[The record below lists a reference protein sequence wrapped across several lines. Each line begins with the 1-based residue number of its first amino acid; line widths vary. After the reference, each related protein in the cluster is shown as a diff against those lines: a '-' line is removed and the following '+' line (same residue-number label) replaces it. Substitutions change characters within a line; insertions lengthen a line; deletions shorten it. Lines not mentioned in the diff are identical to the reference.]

1 MPRARRDL
9 NPTKSSSKGYLPAVY
24 FQLGMCTLLYNTTF
38 WVTIEYV
45 LTSVYGVS
53 PQGLRHKM

>member
-1 MPRARRDL
+1 MKI
-9 NPTKSSSKGYLPAVY
+9 NLPADYV
-24 FQLGMCTLLYNTTF
+24 QLGMSNLLYKTTL

-53 PQGLRHKM
+53 PRQKM

>member
-1 MPRARRDL
+1 M
-9 NPTKSSSKGYLPAVY
+9 KGYLPTDY
-24 FQLGMCTLLYNTTF
+24 IQLGMCTLLYNTKF

-53 PQGLRHKM
+53 SQALRQKM